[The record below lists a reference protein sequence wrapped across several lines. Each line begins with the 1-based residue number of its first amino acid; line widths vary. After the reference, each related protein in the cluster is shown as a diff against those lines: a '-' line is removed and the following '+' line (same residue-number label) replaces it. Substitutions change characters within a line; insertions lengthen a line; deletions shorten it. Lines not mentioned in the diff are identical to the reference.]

1 MRRIAVLVAVIL
13 LIPAGGAAAAV
24 AVPPGTPAALSATPG
39 SRTVKVSW
47 LAPVDGGAA
56 ISDYLVQYRRKGYST
71 WKVFRDG
78 VSADTHTHVSGLLN
92 GVVYQFRV
100 AAKNTV
106 GTGPWS
112 KVAER
117 RAGVPTETLSVVPTA
132 GSRQVQLSWQKP
144 VSTSGA
150 SITDY
155 VIQYRR
161 LGNTTWAT
169 FADGW
174 STSRHT
180 HVTRLT
186 NGVTYQFRVAAR
198 NARGVGAWSKVV
210 RAQPSSTSSSV
221 TVPVGGV
228 WSPGPGT
235 SWQWQLSGSVDV
247 SVDAQMFDVDLFETS
262 VATVAELK
270 SRGRAVVCYM
280 SAGAWEEFR
289 PDAGVF
295 PASVLGASNGWAG
308 ERWLDIRR
316 LDVLGPI
323 MEARLDLCRDKGFVG
338 VEVDNID
345 GYSNNTG
352 FALTAADQLV
362 FNKFLAAA
370 AHARGLSIG
379 LKNDVEQAAVLEPF
393 FDWAINEECAAYDE
407 CELLLPFIEAGK
419 AVFHVEY
426 DLETSQFCPL
436 TVGLGFSSMRKNLD
450 LDAWRQYCPT
460 S

>member
-1 MRRIAVLVAVIL
+1 VFLFFRNRLRSTVVAGLSASVLMFAGFQAV
-13 LIPAGGAAAAV
+13 AAAAPARV
-24 AVPPGTPAALSATPG
+24 FSGCAANGKINSIQARIGNEVRCLKIHDSRRRHAVYVTWSATG
-39 SRTVKVSW
+39 
-47 LAPVDGGAA
+47 
-56 ISDYLVQYRRKGYST
+56 
-71 WKVFRDG
+71 
-78 VSADTHTHVSGLLN
+78 
-92 GVVYQFRV
+92 
-100 AAKNTV
+100 
-106 GTGPWS
+106 
-112 KVAER
+112 
-117 RAGVPTETLSVVPTA
+117 AGVLTEPQSVVATP

-144 VSTSGA
+144 ASTSERA
-150 SITDY
+150 ITDY

-161 LGNTTWAT
+161 KGNTTWAT

-186 NGVTYQFRVAAR
+186 NGVSYQFRVAAR
-198 NARGVGAWSKVV
+198 NSRGVGAWSPGVEG
-210 RAQPSSTSSSV
+210 QPNVPVSSPTTTVPVTTTIAGVAATSTTTTTTTV
-221 TVPVGGV
+221 PPTTTTTTTVPVGGV

>member
-1 MRRIAVLVAVIL
+1 LGKDHMSVA
-13 LIPAGGAAAAV
+13 
-24 AVPPGTPAALSATPG
+24 SN
-39 SRTVKVSW
+39 
-47 LAPVDGGAA
+47 
-56 ISDYLVQYRRKGYST
+56 YL
-71 WKVFRDG
+71 
-78 VSADTHTHVSGLLN
+78 
-92 GVVYQFRV
+92 RV
-100 AAKNTV
+100 AALGLVVAVVLAQTACGQSSPGSTSQPGDTPTTAPGSLPTV
-106 GTGPWS
+106 SST
-112 KVAER
+112 
-117 RAGVPTETLSVVPTA
+117 VPTTPS
-132 GSRQVQLSWQKP
+132 SS
-144 VSTSGA
+144 SS
-150 SITDY
+150 
-155 VIQYRR
+155 
-161 LGNTTWAT
+161 
-169 FADGW
+169 
-174 STSRHT
+174 
-180 HVTRLT
+180 
-186 NGVTYQFRVAAR
+186 
-198 NARGVGAWSKVV
+198 
-210 RAQPSSTSSSV
+210 SSTSSSV